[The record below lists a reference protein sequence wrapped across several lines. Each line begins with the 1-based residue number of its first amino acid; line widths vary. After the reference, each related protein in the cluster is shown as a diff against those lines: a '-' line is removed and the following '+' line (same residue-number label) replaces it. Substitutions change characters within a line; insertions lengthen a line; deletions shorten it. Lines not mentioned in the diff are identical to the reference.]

1 MGIGDQCHIF
11 SGRTVPLITF
21 IIIIITYRILVRN
34 VCFCYEDMEERRE
47 EIAEQFSELQKRMKV
62 QALEHNLIRH
72 ELQQARSELEAIIVN
87 GVYSLLLLSADCG
100 LGSSKSCFLVVC
112 QKRQQTRVVFSI
124 FLYLV
129 IRICGCWLLGSV
141 RLLDHHKLR
150 PSVVGPLLNP

>member
-1 MGIGDQCHIF
+1 MGIGDQCHIV

-87 GVYSLLLLSADCG
+87 GVYSLLLLFADCG
-100 LGSSKSCFLVVC
+100 LGSSKSRFLVVC

-124 FLYLV
+124 FFVFSY
-129 IRICGCWLLGSV
+129 
-141 RLLDHHKLR
+141 
-150 PSVVGPLLNP
+150 